1 MIRKYSSKFAGLLV
15 LFLLLF
21 NQSSAHAIYQGDPA
35 VGDERVVMLAQS
47 FRPISGCS
55 GSLIAPRIVLTAAHC
70 LENAASVVYAPNAVI
85 GTLQTPNPIL
95 VRKTFVAS
103 DYQPSTGNR
112 GPVQDFMVLVLDS
125 VLADVKPM
133 RIASFE
139 EIARIKRD
147 SLEVIQI
154 GYGAKDLRP
163 NNFFGST
170 NFPTRIVSKLR
181 ETAFVQ
187 DDISR
192 KLVAVNSLAV
202 LNTINSPDKTVC
214 SGDSG
219 GPLYFQDGNEY
230 VYIGALSAVNG
241 ISCHVSL
248 DDPMRKNDF
257 WQKNTMGVYF
267 PAANFLPLIKQA
279 EDFLKSEIVREE
291 AEAKAGAELTAN
303 QEAASK
309 AAAELKVK
317 QEAAAIADASKKMAT
332 ITCVKGKTSKKIT
345 AIKPKCPNGFRRK

>member
-1 MIRKYSSKFAGLLV
+1 
-15 LFLLLF
+15 
-21 NQSSAHAIYQGDPA
+21 
-35 VGDERVVMLAQS
+35 
-47 FRPISGCS
+47 
-55 GSLIAPRIVLTAAHC
+55 
-70 LENAASVVYAPNAVI
+70 
-85 GTLQTPNPIL
+85 
-95 VRKTFVAS
+95 
-103 DYQPSTGNR
+103 
-112 GPVQDFMVLVLDS
+112 
-125 VLADVKPM
+125 
-133 RIASFE
+133 
-139 EIARIKRD
+139 
-147 SLEVIQI
+147 
-154 GYGAKDLRP
+154 
-163 NNFFGST
+163 
-170 NFPTRIVSKLR
+170 VSKLR

-192 KLVAVNSLAV
+192 KLVALNSLAV

-257 WQKNTMGVYF
+257 WQKNTMGVYY

-291 AEAKAGAELTAN
+291 TEAKAKAGAELTAN
-303 QEAASK
+303 QEAAAK
-309 AAAELKVK
+309 
-317 QEAAAIADASKKMAT
+317 ADASKKMAT